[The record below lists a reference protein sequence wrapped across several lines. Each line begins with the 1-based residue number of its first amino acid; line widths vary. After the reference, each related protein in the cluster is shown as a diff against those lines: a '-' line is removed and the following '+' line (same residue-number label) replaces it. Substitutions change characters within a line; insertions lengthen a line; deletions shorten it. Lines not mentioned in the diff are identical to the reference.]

1 MSKAI
6 LAFVVKA
13 LIGAYPRWSMPP
25 KVALEHTPQRVYF
38 ANHSSHL
45 DAVALW
51 ASLPPVLRNQTR
63 PVAALDYWSKGFIRR
78 YIANKILNVVLI
90 DRTRST
96 DTDPLEPVHE
106 ALNNGNSLIIFPEG
120 TRNDDAQMLEFKAGL
135 YHLAKLHPYVELIPV
150 YLDNARRALPKGSL
164 VPIPLTCL
172 VRFGSP
178 IRVEKNED
186 KQQFLNRARSSVL
199 ALKPEVV

>member
-1 MSKAI
+1 MGKAI

-13 LIGAYPRWSMPP
+13 LIGAYPRWSTPP

-45 DAVALW
+45 DTVALW

-63 PVAALDYWSKGFIRR
+63 PVAALDYWSKGLLRR

-90 DRTRST
+90 DRNRST
-96 DTDPLEPVHE
+96 DTDPLEPVHQ
-106 ALNNGNSLIIFPEG
+106 ALNNGHSLIIFPEG

-135 YHLAKLHPYVELIPV
+135 YHLAQKHPNVELIPV
-150 YLDNARRALPKGSL
+150 YLDNARRALPKGSF